1 MAATGN
7 RVNLTPV
14 NAGSPSRRVSRP
26 LLSAGIALAFLI
38 AAAFRWLTLTEFLN
52 DHFDHVAL
60 AQQVRLGSMPLR
72 DFVDEGMPLMYMVS
86 AAAWSVIKA
95 PFVSEAIIVA
105 LGFATAAALSF
116 RAATLI
122 SQSVLA
128 AAIATAAQVA
138 IYPRT
143 YSYPKLLVQAVAIAV
158 AWWALKHLTV
168 RRIAALSAATALG
181 YYFRHDHAFY
191 LGVSTVALLVVAQWR
206 LGLPGVGRSV
216 AIYAGFA
223 AAFVLPHLAYVQ
235 WAVGIPTYVAIA
247 RQYVDSEAASAPYQ
261 IPVPSVDIHA
271 GLWVRRDASL
281 VNVRW
286 APDVDEQ
293 TRQVLEQRYRMDRV
307 DQREGTTWR
316 YHLRDTTR
324 SNLSAI
330 RNDSH
335 VEDTHG
341 FDGLEQAGRWRNALS
356 SLQPGPG
363 WRAHD
368 NGLAVLFWLSWL
380 LPAVAI
386 AMLVVRRHESSTAE
400 AAAVGMVAVLA
411 LITDGAFL
419 RAPLHVRLPDLAVS
433 HSILGAWVGT
443 ALWRWP
449 LQRRPQF
456 LTRAS
461 VVVAT
466 VTVLLAIVVFSQ
478 TGTLLAT
485 TRVLEG
491 PRAVTQRWREVSA
504 NLRDDKPGPVPS
516 NPAVILLPFFE
527 YLRACTAP
535 QDRLLFTWYSPEL
548 YLVADRGFAGD
559 HRRMYRRL
567 AGWEQ
572 ARTLARL
579 QQERVPFVII
589 PLPRRE
595 WLQASNPDIWRY
607 IQSRYVPMTTIPP
620 GDAEGYQILRES
632 SWTGTTVYPQTDWPC
647 VR

>member
-14 NAGSPSRRVSRP
+14 NAGFPSRRVSRP
-26 LLSAGIALAFLI
+26 LLCAGIALAFLI

-60 AQQVRLGSMPLR
+60 AQQVRLGAIPLR

-86 AAAWSVIKA
+86 AAAWTLLKA

-116 RAATLI
+116 RAASLI

-128 AAIATAAQVA
+128 AALATAAQVA

-191 LGVSTVALLVVAQWR
+191 LGVATVTLLVVAQWR
-206 LGLPGVGRSV
+206 LGLPSVVRSV

-261 IPVPSVDIHA
+261 TPVPSVDIEA

-286 APDVDEQ
+286 APDVDEP
-293 TRQVLEQRYRMDRV
+293 TREALEQRYRMDRV
-307 DQREGTTWR
+307 EQREGTTWR

-324 SNLSAI
+324 SNLIAI

-341 FDGLEQAGRWRNALS
+341 FDGLEQAGSWRNALS

-363 WRAHD
+363 WRAYD

-380 LPAVAI
+380 LPAAAI
-386 AMLVVRRHESSTAE
+386 AMLAMRRHDSSTAE
-400 AAAVGMVAVLA
+400 AAVVGMVAVLA
-411 LITDGAFL
+411 LVTDVAFL

-449 LQRRPQF
+449 LQRRRRF

-466 VTVLLAIVVFSQ
+466 VTVLLAIIAFGQ

-491 PRAVTQRWREVSA
+491 PRAVTQQWRAVSA
-504 NLRDDKPGPVPS
+504 NLRDNKPGPVPN

-535 QDRLLFTWYSPEL
+535 QDRLLYTWYSPEL

-559 HRRMYRRL
+559 HRRIYRQL

-595 WLQASNPDIWRY
+595 WLQQSNPDIWRY

-620 GDAEGYQILRES
+620 GDANGYQILRES
-632 SWTGTTVYPQTDWPC
+632 SWTGTTVYRQTNWPC